1 MSEATAVTEQRKNTR
16 TQVAWPVSV
25 WLPEANRFFNGRS
38 TNISSGGVLVRVPAT
53 TPLRAG
59 HVVELNFPRTMA
71 LAKRKG
77 SFARIKCGRVVRIE
91 RGELL
96 DDASVGVGIVFE
108 SIES

>member
-1 MSEATAVTEQRKNTR
+1 MNRGKTHER
-16 TQVAWPVSV
+16 QVAWPVSV

-77 SFARIKCGRVVRIE
+77 SFARIKSGRVVRVE

-96 DDASVGVGIVFE
+96 DDATIGIGIVFE
-108 SIES
+108 GIES

>member
-1 MSEATAVTEQRKNTR
+1 MSEATATSEQRKTTR
-16 TQVAWPVSV
+16 TEVAWPVSV

-77 SFARIKCGRVVRIE
+77 SFARIKSGRVVRIE

-96 DDASVGVGIVFE
+96 DDATVGVGIVFE
-108 SIES
+108 CIES